1 MNTDTSCSKAARLG
15 WVAAFA
21 LKAANTRCWIAA
33 ILLVTW
39 QLSRE
44 RSRTGNKM
52 AAEEDLGVLCN
63 ALDTVLTE
71 FFAALQEL
79 EDLRRSYDTVARDVR
94 ILEWF

>member
-1 MNTDTSCSKAARLG
+1 
-15 WVAAFA
+15 
-21 LKAANTRCWIAA
+21 
-33 ILLVTW
+33 
-39 QLSRE
+39 
-44 RSRTGNKM
+44 M